1 MDLFGVLFNFSVF
14 FFSLLVEPNLDKVLK
29 TQYVLSNHSSS
40 LWCPA
45 QGAPAPFIVWR
56 KNGIAV
62 QNSTSVMFQLKITEK
77 NNAKYSCEV
86 NRKDGV
92 DKKEFR
98 LVIEREYFNILTFI
112 HAYTDAFKISTSNH
126 IY

>member
-1 MDLFGVLFNFSVF
+1 
-14 FFSLLVEPNLDKVLK
+14 
-29 TQYVLSNHSSS
+29 
-40 LWCPA
+40 
-45 QGAPAPFIVWR
+45 
-56 KNGIAV
+56 
-62 QNSTSVMFQLKITEK
+62 MFQLKITEK

-112 HAYTDAFKISTSNH
+112 HAYTDTFKISASNH
-126 IY
+126 IYQLTNRKALTVFCCVVKHIEIG